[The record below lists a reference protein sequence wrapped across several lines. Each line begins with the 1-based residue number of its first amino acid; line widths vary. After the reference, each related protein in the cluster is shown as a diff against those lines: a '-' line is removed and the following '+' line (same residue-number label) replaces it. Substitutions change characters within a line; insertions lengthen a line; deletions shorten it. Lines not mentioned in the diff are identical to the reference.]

1 MEEEIRFVVFKN
13 LSEVKTEVDNLDGL
27 CYYFANNIKADL
39 EMMEIPVNM
48 YNINEGEGY
57 DHYYLLAGDNADYLI
72 DPTYSQFLPKLN
84 ETPILFEDFPASV
97 LEKTEQGKEILGDLL
112 RNGYHKLSDDDF
124 DVYLSGF
131 KLKERK
137 RHKWK

>member
-1 MEEEIRFVVFKN
+1 MEEMIRFVVFKN
-13 LSEVKTEVDNLDGL
+13 LDETLNENVSLDGL
-27 CYYFANNIKADL
+27 CFYFANNIKADL
-39 EMMEIPVNM
+39 DMMEIPAHI
-48 YNINEGEGY
+48 YNIEGDY
-57 DHYYLLAGDNADYLI
+57 DHYYLIAGDNADYLI

-84 ETPILFEDFPASV
+84 ETPILFENFPASV

-112 RNGYHKLSDDDF
+112 RNGYHKLSGNDF

-137 RHKWK
+137 KHK